1 MRSKNEKAGAGFATI
16 PVKFLHGRLLVVDAY
31 IGGVPVKA
39 VIDTGG
45 QSTLGNEAL
54 RTALTERR
62 RKYGITAPD
71 EVTGA
76 TLDVQ
81 IGNRV
86 STPSLAMGEILVR
99 NPAMTFADFAIFD
112 YWDMTEEPAMLIGMD
127 VLGLVDTLVI
137 DYRRRELQVRLNR
150 R

>member
-1 MRSKNEKAGAGFATI
+1 M
-16 PVKFLHGRLLVVDAY
+16 
-31 IGGVPVKA
+31 
-39 VIDTGG
+39 
-45 QSTLGNEAL
+45 
-54 RTALTERR
+54 
-62 RKYGITAPD
+62 
-71 EVTGA
+71 TGA

-99 NPAMTFADFAIFD
+99 NPAMTFADFAIFEH
-112 YWDMTEEPAMLIGMD
+112 WKMTEEPAMLIGMD